1 MSEKKKSKGSQK
13 SFASK
18 RTINPPGDGHHQ
30 QPTGQ
35 TGDAAGQQ
43 HDEKG
48 RQGSFE
54 TAGEHARTGSPGH
67 Q

>member
-1 MSEKKKSKGSQK
+1 MSEQKHGKGSQK

-35 TGDAAGQQ
+35 TGDAAGQE
-43 HDEKG
+43 HDEKRRIG
-48 RQGSFE
+48 GFE
-54 TAGEHARTGSPGH
+54 GAGEHARTGNPGH